1 MALAIDHRP
10 RTFKDLAGNE
20 SVKKSL
26 TAMFKRP
33 IKDIPHCYLFSGLS
47 GGGKT
52 TLAGILSNHLK
63 CNKNEY
69 YEINSAHFNGVDDV
83 RSLEKIVR
91 YKPMSG
97 NVRVWVFNEV
107 HRWTGAAQDAL
118 LDMMEEKMPDH
129 AYFILTTTDPQK
141 LIKPLRKRC
150 IEYEVLP
157 LTDDEMFDYLVGI
170 VEEENANVPDEILDK
185 IIKVAQGSCRNALQ
199 LLEKVI
205 DLTPV
210 EMNKAA
216 LKLERNETITKDLID
231 ALLKKESWSKVAAIL
246 KNLTIEPETVRWN
259 VMGYC
264 SAILLNGKDN
274 KQAALILDCFKS
286 NFYDSGKNG
295 LLLACYEVVLK

>member
-1 MALAIDHRP
+1 MTLAIDYRP
-10 RTFKDLAGNE
+10 RTFKGLIGNE
-20 SVKKSL
+20 GVKKSL
-26 TAMFKRP
+26 GAMFKRP
-33 IKDIPHCYLFSGLS
+33 IKDIPHCFLFSGLS

-52 TLAGILSNHLK
+52 TLAGILANHLK

-97 NVRVWVFNEV
+97 SVRVWVFNEV

-118 LDMMEEKMPDH
+118 LDMMEEKMPNH

-141 LIKPLRKRC
+141 LTKPLKKRC
-150 IEYEVLP
+150 VEYEVLP
-157 LTDDEMFDYLVGI
+157 ITDNEMFDFLVSI
-170 VEEENANVPDEILDK
+170 VEEENSDVPDEILDK
-185 IIKVAQGSCRNALQ
+185 IITVAQGSCRNALQ

-205 DLTPV
+205 SLSPS
-210 EMNKAA
+210 EMKGVA
-216 LKLERNETITKDLID
+216 LKLEDDEKVTKDLID
-231 ALLKKESWSKVAAIL
+231 ALLKKESWSKVATIL

-274 KQAALILDCFKS
+274 KQAALILECFKS